1 MFIYDDDDDKM
12 AMFLDLS
19 FELGFLNL
27 NLDLKNCL
35 KNKLIIYVY
44 IKCGLGYWNLK
55 VRCGVSKTS
64 VKWRVKICY

>member
-44 IKCGLGYWNLK
+44 IKCGLGY
-55 VRCGVSKTS
+55 
-64 VKWRVKICY
+64 